1 MNEKIREI
9 ENYLNI
15 LKEVKPL
22 LDEEGMRHIYIKDV
36 SLLLSH
42 ISTLEEMVKELKE
55 GINRELGRHYQASW
69 ITGTVDQHDK
79 ILWSNVKKFL
89 EDET

>member
-1 MNEKIREI
+1 MDEKIAKIQKEMTKRE
-9 ENYLNI
+9 Y
-15 LKEVKPL
+15 VGY
-22 LDEEGMRHIYIKDV
+22 EET
-36 SLLLSH
+36 LLSH
-42 ISTLEEMVKELKE
+42 ISTLEEKVRKLKE
-55 GINRELGRHYQASW
+55 GINRELGRHYQAFW